1 MKTDILMKK
10 KQVELNKTE
19 FEYPNMTRLMSF
31 SSVSGFHDHESG
43 QDSNEQKEIEEFKSN
58 NPTQK
63 KLFWWRPWRNKSSQ
77 LFCRTTKINVE
88 MRL

>member
-1 MKTDILMKK
+1 MMKTDNLMKK

-19 FEYPNMTRLMSF
+19 FEYPNMTWLMSF

-63 KLFWWRPWRNKSSQ
+63 NFFDGDLEETNQVSYSAEQRK
-77 LFCRTTKINVE
+77 
-88 MRL
+88 